1 MVAGCVSVW
10 PGMFGSVKEIILQ
23 VCFLQRAG
31 TAGCCSSAYQGEKE
45 GKYKARNKVLCSLGL
60 AQGALRKP

>member
-10 PGMFGSVKEIILQ
+10 PGMFGSVKEIMLE

-31 TAGCCSSAYQGEKE
+31 TAGPHTEEKRSGNMRE
-45 GKYKARNKVLCSLGL
+45 EIKFDAGCA
-60 AQGALRKP
+60 A